1 MTSFIKKHAMLSI
14 SFAAAGLLTLFFLVR
29 FLVSTVVWSDPGLQD
44 QEIAG
49 WMTPRY
55 IARSWQ
61 VEPEVVASGLGIVMD
76 GIGRRATLDEIA
88 VAQGRSI
95 AELIADL
102 EAALTTAKGT
112 GND

>member
-1 MTSFIKKHAMLSI
+1 MTSFIKKHAILSM
-14 SFAAAGLLTLFFLVR
+14 SFAAAGLLTLFFLGR
-29 FLVSTVVWSDPGLQD
+29 FLVSTVVWSDPDIQD

-55 IARSWQ
+55 VARSWQ

-76 GIGRRATLDEIA
+76 GTGRRATLDEIA
-88 VAQGRSI
+88 VAQGRNI

-102 EAALTTAKGT
+102 DAALAIAKGAR
-112 GND
+112 DD